1 MFFNQCQRRRSSN
14 APSCLNPY
22 FNGICSLTDDGRE
35 GTAFTPIG
43 LNPYFNGIC
52 SLTTSSLAKSSPE
65 RKS

>member
-52 SLTTSSLAKSSPE
+52 SLTQANEQRATADSLS
-65 RKS
+65 